1 MRPGP
6 RKIFVGILYGL
17 AVFTFF
23 EAAARVALGNEAFFK
38 RVAGEDDA
46 SWRLR
51 FARRQRGETR
61 IYYSFDLHHPTR
73 GWTLRPGL
81 SGVDVFRGKKLS
93 SNSRGLRGA
102 RERAYEKPPGVVRIL
117 AFGDSFT
124 FGEDVSDDETWAH
137 QLEELLPGSEVL
149 NFGIHGYGHDQMLLY
164 LLEEGVKYHPDVVI
178 LGFLSDDMERNLLSF
193 RDYAKPRFVLQGE
206 RLAGVVGPPIPLPDD
221 MLAREP
227 WRSKFVDLFTMLGAK
242 VRARSGRRDAEIKR
256 VTVAILDQMAL
267 TIRAA
272 GAVPAFAYLPVYGE
286 ISKPDATMTSRE
298 RFFFSYCRQRGIQS
312 MYLQRFFLDRQKSGV
327 DLKTYGH
334 WGPEEHRTAAE
345 GVRAYLVEKG
355 LVRPNGATEHTESTE
370 GR

>member
-1 MRPGP
+1 MRAAL
-6 RKIFVGILYGL
+6 RKILAGVLYGL
-17 AVFTFF
+17 AVLAFF
-23 EAAARVALGNEAFFK
+23 EAAARAALSSDAFFK
-38 RVAGEDDA
+38 RVAGDDDA

-61 IYYSFDLHHPTR
+61 IYYSFDVHHPTR

-81 SGVDVFRGKKLS
+81 SDIDVFRGKKLS

-102 RERAYEKPPGVVRIL
+102 REHAYEKPPGVVRIL

-124 FGEDVSDDETWAH
+124 FGEDVSDDEAWPH
-137 QLEELLPGSEVL
+137 QLERQLPGSEVL

-193 RDYAKPRFVLQGE
+193 RDYAKPRFVLGGE
-206 RLAGVVGPPIPLPDD
+206 RLAGVTGPPIPAPDE

-227 WRSKFVDLFTMLGAK
+227 WRSKFVDLFTILGAK
-242 VRARSGRRDAEIKR
+242 VRARSGRRETEMKR
-256 VTVAILDQMAL
+256 VTLAILDQMAL
-267 TIRAA
+267 TIRSA
-272 GAVPAFAYLPVYGE
+272 GAAPAFAYLPVYGE
-286 ISKPDATMTSRE
+286 ITKPDATMTSRE

-312 MYLQRFFLDRQKSGV
+312 MYLQRFFLDKQKSGV

-334 WGPEEHRTAAE
+334 WGPAEHRTAAE
-345 GVRAYLVEKG
+345 GMRAYLLEKG
-355 LVRPNGATEHTESTE
+355 VIKNHHKDTKDTKNHP
-370 GR
+370 